1 MIQEYVT
8 KLATTVPPS
17 SPPRDKATD
26 SNPLWPKTIK
36 VVAGSEEM
44 FVSPRQMDE
53 RTDGLPCT
61 QDESS
66 FTRLQVK
73 LGSPSLAL

>member
-1 MIQEYVT
+1 MMIQEYVT

-44 FVSPRQMDE
+44 FVSPR
-53 RTDGLPCT
+53 RTDRWTNGRTDFRVLRTSLPPLV
-61 QDESS
+61 
-66 FTRLQVK
+66 FR
-73 LGSPSLAL
+73 